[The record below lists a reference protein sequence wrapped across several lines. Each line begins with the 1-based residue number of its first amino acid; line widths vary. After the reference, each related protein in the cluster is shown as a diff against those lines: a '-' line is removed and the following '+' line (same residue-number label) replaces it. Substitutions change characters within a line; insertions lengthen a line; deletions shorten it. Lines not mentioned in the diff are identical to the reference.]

1 MESDKQERGVAVRNR
16 IYMEITNRCNLAC
29 DFCHGTKRPLGAM
42 TPENFRRI
50 AEKLRGQTNYLY
62 FHVLGE
68 PLLHPQLGELLDIAG
83 RLGFRV
89 CLVTNGTLLQKRWEE
104 LLAAESLHK
113 ISVSLHSFE
122 GNGGAGDLQAYL
134 QQVWD
139 SCVPLAE
146 RGVLCALRLWNEG
159 AEQRYNGE
167 VEAFFSRMTGQDAE
181 KLPRDAR
188 GNRTLLPN
196 LFLERAKRFDWP
208 DLQAPESGADFCHG
222 LTRQLAV
229 LWDGTVTPCCLDS
242 EGTIALGNLFE
253 QTLEEILQGERAA
266 AMAAGFAARKPTEE
280 LCRRCGYARRFRK

>member
-1 MESDKQERGVAVRNR
+1 MAVRNR
-16 IYMEITNRCNLAC
+16 IYIEITNRCNLAC
-29 DFCHGTKRPLGAM
+29 DFCHGTKRPLGTL
-42 TPENFRRI
+42 TPENFHRI
-50 AEKLRGQTNYLY
+50 AEKLQGQTNYLY

-68 PLLHPQLGELLDIAG
+68 PLLHPQLGELLDMAG

-89 CLVTNGTLLQKRWEE
+89 CLVTNGTLLRERQEV
-104 LLAAESLHK
+104 LLAAKNLHK
-113 ISVSLHSFE
+113 VSVSLHSFE

-167 VEAFFSRMTGQDAE
+167 VEAFFSRMTGQDVE

-196 LFLERAKRFDWP
+196 LFLEKAERFDWP

-242 EGTIALGNLFE
+242 EGNIALGNLFE
-253 QTLEEILQGERAA
+253 QTLD
-266 AMAAGFAARKPTEE
+266 
-280 LCRRCGYARRFRK
+280 